1 MEKYNKMVARVIS
14 YSIEKLG
21 LGHNYTE
28 KIINGFYSF
37 ENIKEFKNSFT
48 NEQINRMIDNYKIII
63 DEIAE
68 NEMK

>member
-1 MEKYNKMVARVIS
+1 MEKYNKMVERIIN

-48 NEQINRMIDNYKIII
+48 DEQINRMIDNYKIII
-63 DEIAE
+63 DEIAKSE
-68 NEMK
+68 VK